1 MLLHLEVK
9 SHNGLIDRQVALQSR
24 YLYLSI
30 FKMIVNGLELSVVA
44 FLSMMMLL
52 EMRRLSPVERLSIV
66 EF

>member
-9 SHNGLIDRQVALQSR
+9 SHNGLINRQVAFQSR
-24 YLYLSI
+24 YLHLSI
-30 FKMIVNGLELSVVA
+30 FKMIVNGLELSGVA

-52 EMRRLSPVERLSIV
+52 EMRRLSIV